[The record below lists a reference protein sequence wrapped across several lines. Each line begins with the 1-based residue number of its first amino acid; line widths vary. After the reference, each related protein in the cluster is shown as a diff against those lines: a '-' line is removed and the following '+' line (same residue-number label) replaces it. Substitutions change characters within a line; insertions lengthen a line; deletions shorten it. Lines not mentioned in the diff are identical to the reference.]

1 MGAALMAVTDIPVLD
16 LIKNKL
22 KWHEA
27 RQRVLAENI
36 ANADMPGFKP
46 RDLEPM
52 QSRGSQRTAPPV
64 HLSVTHTAH
73 IVGQGLV
80 AGGGGA
86 AAKQAPSWET
96 TPDGNAVVLEEQMMK
111 LTENQ
116 MDHQAA
122 STLYGR
128 GMALLRTAIRSG

>member
-1 MGAALMAVTDIPVLD
+1 MSVTDIPVLS
-16 LIKNKL
+16 LIKDRL

-36 ANADMPGFKP
+36 ANADMPGFRP
-46 RDLEPM
+46 SDLEPM
-52 QSRGSQRTAPPV
+52 APQDRRPMAAPV
-64 HLSVTHTAH
+64 HLAVTHEAH
-73 IVGQGLV
+73 LAASKLGQQGGFANRES
-80 AGGGGA
+80 AG
-86 AAKQAPSWET
+86 WET

-116 MDHQAA
+116 MDHQTA

-128 GMALLRTAIRSG
+128 GIALLRTAVRSG